1 MGSLLIAVTLGLVTF
16 VATSLDNLLL
26 LISFLGNPSYPK
38 RVVAPAYIGSIL
50 GVVALSALL
59 SVVARFGPL
68 KGRGLVFLGF
78 VPIGLGLYYA
88 VRLVLPGRISEQEKL
103 QQSMART
110 MRMRKGRAA
119 VIAVTLAASGDSL
132 ATYTALFADTRTW
145 LMPATVGGILL
156 GAVAWT
162 WVAEW
167 IMRQTGAHR
176 FIEKV
181 GPILLPIVL
190 IALGLY
196 ILGDTPTDFTP
207 API

>member
-1 MGSLLIAVTLGLVTF
+1 
-16 VATSLDNLLL
+16 
-26 LISFLGNPSYPK
+26 
-38 RVVAPAYIGSIL
+38 
-50 GVVALSALL
+50 
-59 SVVARFGPL
+59 
-68 KGRGLVFLGF
+68 
-78 VPIGLGLYYA
+78 
-88 VRLVLPGRISEQEKL
+88 
-103 QQSMART
+103 
-110 MRMRKGRAA
+110 

-132 ATYTALFADTRTW
+132 ATYTALFADTRSW
-145 LMPATVGGILL
+145 LTPATVGGILL

>member
-1 MGSLLIAVTLGLVTF
+1 MGSLLIAAVLGLVTF

-26 LISFLGNPSYPK
+26 LVSFLGNPLYPK
-38 RVVAPAYIGSIL
+38 RVVAPAYIGSVL
-50 GVVALSALL
+50 GVVGLSALL

-68 KGRGLVFLGF
+68 EGRGLVFLGI
-78 VPIGLGLYYA
+78 VPLGLGLYYA
-88 VRLVLPGRISEQEKL
+88 IRLVLPGRITEQERL
-103 QQSMART
+103 LQSMART

-162 WVAEW
+162 WVAGW
-167 IMRQTGAHR
+167 IMSQTGARR
-176 FIEKV
+176 FIEKA

-196 ILGDTPTDFTP
+196 ILADTPTDFVQP
-207 API
+207 PG